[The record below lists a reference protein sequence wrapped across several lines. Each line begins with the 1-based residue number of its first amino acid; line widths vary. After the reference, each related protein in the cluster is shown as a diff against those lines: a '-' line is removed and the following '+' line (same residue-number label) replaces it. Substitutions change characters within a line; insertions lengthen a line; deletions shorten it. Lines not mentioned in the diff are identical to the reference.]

1 MQGNYIDVLAKFDKK
16 LFEALAPKG
25 ATMEIVAFT
34 GSKKGDMVHIRFVKP
49 FKANWISDI
58 TDNGINNNEAYFI
71 DQGRVV
77 PFGIIYWQHK
87 HIIKNL
93 SPTTCQIIDDISF
106 KGVNFIWT
114 LLLYPALFIGFY
126 PRKKIYKKYFGSIN

>member
-126 PRKKIYKKYFGSIN
+126 PRKKIYKKYFGSIS